1 MQMKAK
7 IKWLLQLKE
16 KNKDPYEIAE
26 FYTNRFMGDLQKLNI
41 GKPEII
47 CKATEHI
54 KRNGRIC
61 FTDYK
66 KMDIHMKQKI
76 QYILTH
82 QN

>member
-47 CKATEHI
+47 CKSNRT
-54 KRNGRIC
+54 
-61 FTDYK
+61 YK
-66 KMDIHMKQKI
+66 KKWKNMF
-76 QYILTH
+76 YRL
-82 QN
+82 